1 MASVLELALSY
12 FGRTQPVSTPI
23 PSLAIDN
30 PLNQQQIASIQY
42 FTIGEQ
48 AQASDGVL
56 AVHRVQSFDLNKHAN
71 FIKGCTTLLQH
82 KSKALKE
89 LDQTIMASI
98 VLGVVAS
105 SLSFLPLVGYLSWA
119 GWGSAMYHLS
129 QRSLAYAEYQEALKL
144 TVACCNWSLGPQEE
158 RVDTKEAL
166 QTSPIIRNMMATLY
180 PVLTGIQIRHLVAND
195 IEEGYIVELNQH
207 ESSYKVPSL
216 TVFSPSREAS
226 SSREENI
233 ALSKKSAEFNR
244 CIYGF
249 NKGSAM
255 DFVDAFVSFLPD
267 LYNLACYG
275 CKQAQRKWQEY
286 TATPSSSESSARV

>member
-42 FTIGEQ
+42 FTIGDQ
-48 AQASDGVL
+48 AQASNGVL
-56 AVHRVQSFDLNKHAN
+56 AVNPVQPFSLDQHAD
-71 FIKGCTTLLQH
+71 FIKGCTTLLQQ

-89 LDQTIMASI
+89 LDQTIMGSI

-144 TVACCNWSLGPQEE
+144 SVACCNWSLGPQEK
-158 RVDTKEAL
+158 RVNPKEEL
-166 QTSPIIRNMMATLY
+166 QTSPIIRNMMVTLY
-180 PVLTGIQIRHLVAND
+180 PVLTPIQIRHLVAND
-195 IEEGYIVELNQH
+195 IEEGYIAELNQH

-216 TVFSPSREAS
+216 TVFSPSRETS
-226 SSREENI
+226 SSRDENI

-286 TATPSSSESSARV
+286 TATPSPDNSARV